1 MGLDRAINTY
11 GILGDKSKL
20 FVEILD
26 ESFDSKIN

>member
-11 GILGDKSKL
+11 AILGSKSKL

-26 ESFDSKIN
+26 EEFDFKV